1 VSAISVLLCDDH
13 TIVRQGLRAL
23 LETQRDLCVVG
34 EAADGLAAVAAAAEL
49 RPDVVVMDLGM
60 PGLGGL
66 EALQRVKRDRPGTGV
81 LVLSMHGGEEYVLP
95 AVRAGADGYL
105 LKGSDLGDLV
115 AALRA
120 VAGGQAYFSPEV
132 AKVLAE
138 GTRRS
143 IDPAPADPAQRL
155 SEREREVLRLV
166 AQGHTSPQ
174 IAALLFLSVKTVEGH
189 RSRIMSKVGI
199 HDVPGL
205 TRLALRLNLLDR

>member
-1 VSAISVLLCDDH
+1 MSTISVLLCDDH

-23 LETQRDLCVVG
+23 LETQPDLRVVG
-34 EAADGLAAVAAAAEL
+34 EAADGLEAIDAATRL

-66 EALQRVKRDRPGTGV
+66 DALQRIKRDRSGVGV

-143 IDPAPADPAQRL
+143 REPAPEDPAQRL

-166 AQGHTSPQ
+166 AEGHTSPQ
-174 IAALLFLSVKTVEGH
+174 IAAILHLSVKTVEGH
-189 RSRIMSKVGI
+189 RSRIMAKVGI

-205 TRLALRLNLLDR
+205 TRLALRLHLLDR